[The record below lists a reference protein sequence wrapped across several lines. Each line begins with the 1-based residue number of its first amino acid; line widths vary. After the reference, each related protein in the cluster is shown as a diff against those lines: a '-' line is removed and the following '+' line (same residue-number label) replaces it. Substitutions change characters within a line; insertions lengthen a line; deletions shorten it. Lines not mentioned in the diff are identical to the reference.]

1 MHGRA
6 PNKRSGHALGLT
18 SSEHYL
24 IAERNKFVALWMQ
37 ADFDRHKML
46 KRIAHAEDAGRR
58 PPKATKTALATLQI
72 RIRDFETKLNLIQA
86 AYLALVDP
94 DGTKEKALQ
103 ESAEDK
109 QTRNRAIGMMMSPS
123 RRPGY

>member
-1 MHGRA
+1 M
-6 PNKRSGHALGLT
+6 T

-46 KRIAHAEDAGRR
+46 KRIAHAEEMGRR
-58 PPKATKTALATLQI
+58 PPKATKTSLATLQL
-72 RIRDFETKLNLIQA
+72 RIRDIETKLNLIQA

-94 DGTKEKALQ
+94 DGTRQETELEKHVR
-103 ESAEDK
+103 
-109 QTRNRAIGMMMSPS
+109 TRAAGLMSSPG

>member
-1 MHGRA
+1 M
-6 PNKRSGHALGLT
+6 T

-72 RIRDFETKLNLIQA
+72 RIRDIETKLNLIQA

-94 DGTKEKALQ
+94 DGTRQKARQ
-103 ESAEDK
+103 ETDEERHA
-109 QTRNRAIGMMMSPS
+109 RNRAIGMMMSPG
-123 RRPGY
+123 RRPSY